1 MSVVR
6 IEALEALARLIAEAI
21 SELEGHICVGQAPSG
36 EMEAIPNIS
45 INPGRWD
52 FLPYQEAQHA
62 TLPGNVVVF
71 DNGDHTC
78 PVTISILAGS
88 PRQRAVLEAQV
99 LDLFQKQKHP
109 LSGFRMP
116 GTIMISVAE
125 IPELSEW
132 VVTFDLDSD
141 EWIDVLAL
149 DRRYESRIMA
159 TCTIPALTIDEPV
172 YTINQLIMGVQALAR
187 PANGPV
193 IDLVTINEDGSIAPF
208 AP

>member
-6 IEALEALARLIAEAI
+6 IEALEALARLIELAI
-21 SELEGHICVGQAPSG
+21 PELEGHICVGQAPSG
-36 EMEAIPNIS
+36 EMEQLPNIS

-52 FLPYQEAQHA
+52 YAPDQESQHA
-62 TLPGNVVVF
+62 TLPGNIVVYDV
-71 DNGDHTC
+71 GDHTC
-78 PVTISILAGS
+78 SVVISVMAAS

-99 LDLFQKQKHP
+99 LDLFQRQKHP
-109 LSGFRMP
+109 LSDFRMP
-116 GTIMISVAE
+116 GTIMIAVAE

-141 EWIDVLAL
+141 EWIDGLAM
-149 DRRYESRIMA
+149 DRRYESKILA

-172 YTINQLIMGVQALAR
+172 YTIQQLILGVQVRLGRATA
-187 PANGPV
+187 V
-193 IDLVTINEDGSIAPF
+193 DLVTINEDGSIAPF